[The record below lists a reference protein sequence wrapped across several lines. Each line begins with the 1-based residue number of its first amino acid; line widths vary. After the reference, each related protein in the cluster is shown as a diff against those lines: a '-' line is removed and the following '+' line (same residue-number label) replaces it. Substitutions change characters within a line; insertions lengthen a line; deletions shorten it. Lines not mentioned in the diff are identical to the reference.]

1 MDSKMGPGF
10 AGSCFVCGAF
20 HEGEEHGPRVSRRS
34 MLRAAAAA
42 PIALAAAGAALGT
55 AARQASAQTMASRPP
70 ESPYVLEADWVL
82 AWRNNDMVLLRNAS
96 VVVRNDKIEEV
107 REGAVAGDMT
117 RVKLAGQ
124 VLVPGFISG
133 HTHVCSASPTR
144 GIIEGGRS
152 FARPLELVES
162 LDDDEMDALTA
173 FNLAELLRSG
183 CTTQVEMALS
193 LRQAQS
199 YVRVAR
205 KWGVRGYPGGM
216 IPGIARL
223 FPIWFRRE
231 DKVLQDSVPGTLKEI
246 ADNLAFAKQAL
257 ASGDGRI
264 VPMMS
269 PHATDTHTPETMAA
283 LLAATRELGS
293 GLHIHLS
300 QSQRETDTV
309 KRLWGATPTQWL
321 EQLGFFAA
329 PVFAAHMTGID
340 LATDLAIIKK
350 HGAVFSHCPSA
361 GGAGGSGGLQPYP
374 EALAAGLPVN
384 IGIDTHSNDY
394 LENLK
399 LAVIIGRTRVRLL
412 QAAGNKTPMKMPTI
426 WSAIEGATVG
436 AANGLRRSD
445 LGRIEAGAKAD
456 LVGIDVGGLL
466 VGTGATPPEPLN
478 NLLYAGGSSVRHVI
492 TDGVF
497 QVHEGRFVVDD
508 EAAVIRKGGQAV
520 TKIWKRLSEEDWF
533 RPTAR

>member
-1 MDSKMGPGF
+1 MDSKIASGF
-10 AGSCFVCGAF
+10 AGSCFVCGGL
-20 HEGEEHGPRVSRRS
+20 HEGDEHRPRFSRREV
-34 MLRAAAAA
+34 LRGTAAA
-42 PIALAAAGAALGT
+42 PIALAAAGAALAT
-55 AARQASAQTMASRPP
+55 AQRASAQAIASPP
-70 ESPYVLEADWVL
+70 PRSLFILEADWVL
-82 AWRNNDMVLLRNAS
+82 AWRNNGMSLLRDAS

-107 REGAVAGDMT
+107 REGAVSGDMT

-173 FNLAELLRSG
+173 FNLAELLKSG

-231 DKVLQDSVPGTLKEI
+231 DKALADSVPGTLKEI
-246 ADNLAFAKQAL
+246 ADNLAFAKQVRTN
-257 ASGDGRI
+257 GDGRL

-283 LLAATRELGS
+283 LLAAARELGS

-329 PVFAAHMTGID
+329 PVFAAHMTGMD
-340 LATDLAIIKK
+340 LATDLEIMKK
-350 HGAVFSHCPSA
+350 HGAIYSHCPSA

-399 LAVIIGRTRVRLL
+399 LAVIVGRTRMRLL

-426 WSAIEGATVG
+426 WSAIEGATV
-436 AANGLRRSD
+436 AAAKGLRRND

-456 LVGIDVGGLL
+456 LVSIDVGGLL

-478 NLLYAGGSSVRHVI
+478 NLLYAGGSSVRHVM

-497 QVHEGRFVVDD
+497 QVHEGRFVADD
-508 EAAVIRKGGQAV
+508 EAAVIRKGGEAV
-520 TKIWKRLSEEDWF
+520 AKIWKRLGEEGWF
-533 RPTAR
+533 KPTAR